1 MREEPPPMRTGSA
14 GSKSKSRSAEMRL
27 WANTS
32 RLVAGCLAWACCWG
46 TCCRLGGGGSGW
58 VGSFSGTQLRG
69 RG

>member
-32 RLVAGCLAWACCWG
+32 RLVAGCLAWGCCW
-46 TCCRLGGGGSGW
+46 RLGGGGSGW
-58 VGSFSGTQLRG
+58 VGSFSGTQLRT

>member
-32 RLVAGCLAWACCWG
+32 RLVAGCLAWG
-46 TCCRLGGGGSGW
+46 CCRLGGGGSGW
-58 VGSFSGTQLRG
+58 VGSFSGTQLRA

>member
-32 RLVAGCLAWACCWG
+32 RLVAGCLAWGCC
-46 TCCRLGGGGSGW
+46 CCRLGGGGRGW
-58 VGSFSGTQLRG
+58 VGSFSGTQLRA

>member
-32 RLVAGCLAWACCWG
+32 RLVAGCLAGGCC
-46 TCCRLGGGGSGW
+46 CCRLGGGGSGW
-58 VGSFSGTQLRG
+58 VGSFSGTQLRA